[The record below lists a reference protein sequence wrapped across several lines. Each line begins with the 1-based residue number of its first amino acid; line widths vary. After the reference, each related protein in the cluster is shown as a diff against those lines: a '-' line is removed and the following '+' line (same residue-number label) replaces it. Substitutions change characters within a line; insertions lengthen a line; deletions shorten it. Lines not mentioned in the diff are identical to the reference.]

1 MIEPIEDR
9 YTKTDKAVH
18 VEGEEKKDPD
28 VEMMVRRR
36 WRKEVNKRVDQA
48 RVFRT
53 MEWLTEVELEDIR
66 RNILAPRDGEENI
79 NDIPMIEER
88 IQNENGLMEPN
99 ETEIL
104 VCVETKITGE
114 ERLIIDELKALMIT
128 NET

>member
-18 VEGEEKKDPD
+18 VEGKEKKDPD

-104 VCVETKITGE
+104 VYVETKITGE

>member
-1 MIEPIEDR
+1 
-9 YTKTDKAVH
+9 
-18 VEGEEKKDPD
+18 
-28 VEMMVRRR
+28 MMVRRR

-66 RNILAPRDGEENI
+66 RNILAPRNGEENI
-79 NDIPMIEER
+79 KDIPMIEER

>member
-1 MIEPIEDR
+1 MIEPVEDR

-99 ETEIL
+99 ETELL
-104 VCVETKITGE
+104 VSVETKITGE
-114 ERLIIDELKALMIT
+114 ECLIIDELKALMIT

>member
-88 IQNENGLMEPN
+88 IQNENGVMEPN

>member
-1 MIEPIEDR
+1 
-9 YTKTDKAVH
+9 
-18 VEGEEKKDPD
+18 
-28 VEMMVRRR
+28 
-36 WRKEVNKRVDQA
+36 
-48 RVFRT
+48 

-99 ETEIL
+99 ETEML
-104 VCVETKITGE
+104 VSVETKITGE
-114 ERLIIDELKALMIT
+114 ECLIIDELKALMIT